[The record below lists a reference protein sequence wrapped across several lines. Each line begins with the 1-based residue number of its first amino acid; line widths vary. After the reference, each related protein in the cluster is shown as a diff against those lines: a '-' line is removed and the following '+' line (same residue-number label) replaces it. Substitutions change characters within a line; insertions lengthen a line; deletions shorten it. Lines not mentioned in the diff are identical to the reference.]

1 MKNKKITIKYLP
13 FIGLVLLIAG
23 FSLYGIFNAT
33 VSLGNYTKDLNASVV
48 GAVDATSETVGT
60 PVTNTEKLIF
70 SDVPEAHEN
79 ATAISYFK
87 NMGYVG
93 GYDDGTFKPVN
104 LVSRA
109 EFLKIL
115 LEVVDADFAGGVYE
129 KCFTDVQSGW
139 FEVYVCY
146 ASKSGL
152 VGGYDDGYFRP
163 ERTVSRVEAIK
174 MTLNALGVKM
184 PTSVDAQPFLDVA
197 VNDWYAPYAKVSK
210 DLGVVKGRVFLP
222 NLSLTRA
229 STVQLIYDIL
239 SATKKI

>member
-1 MKNKKITIKYLP
+1 MKNKKINTQHLP
-13 FIGLVLLIAG
+13 FMGLLLLVAG

-33 VSLGNYTKDLNASVV
+33 VSLGNYSKDLSASV
-48 GAVDATSETVGT
+48 VDATSETVGV
-60 PVTNTEKLIF
+60 PLGNTGKLIF
-70 SDVPEAHEN
+70 SDVPETHEN

-93 GYDDGTFKPVN
+93 GYDDGTFKPVD

-115 LEVVDADFAGGVYE
+115 LEVVDADFAGGIYE

-152 VGGYDDGYFRP
+152 VGGYDDGHFRP
-163 ERTVSRVEAIK
+163 ERTVSRVEAVK
-174 MTLNALGVKM
+174 MILNALEVEI
-184 PTSVDAQPFLDVA
+184 PTSVDEQPFFDIAL
-197 VNDWYAPYAKVSK
+197 NDWYAPYAKVSK
-210 DLGVVKGRVFLP
+210 DLGIMKGRMFLP
-222 NLSLTRA
+222 HLSLTRA

>member
-1 MKNKKITIKYLP
+1 MKNKKINTKYLP

-48 GAVDATSETVGT
+48 GAVDVTSDTTEAPVG
-60 PVTNTEKLIF
+60 NAEKLIF
-70 SDVPEAHEN
+70 SDVTETHEN
-79 ATAISYFK
+79 ANAISHFK

-93 GYDDGTFKPVN
+93 GYDDGTFRPSN

-115 LEVVDADFAGGVYE
+115 LEVVDADFAGGVYG

-152 VGGYDDGYFRP
+152 VGGYDDGNFRP

-174 MTLNALGVKM
+174 MTLNALGVKI
-184 PTSVDAQPFLDVA
+184 PASVDVQPFVDVA

-222 NLSLTRA
+222 HLSLTRA